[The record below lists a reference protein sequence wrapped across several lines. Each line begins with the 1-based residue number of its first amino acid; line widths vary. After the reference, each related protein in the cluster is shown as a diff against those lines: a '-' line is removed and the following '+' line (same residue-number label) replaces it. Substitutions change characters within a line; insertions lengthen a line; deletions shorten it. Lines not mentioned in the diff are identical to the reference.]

1 MPVVILICITTGVNL
16 LDDFKINVNLTPAA
30 RSQDGLQPG
39 QVIVYHAWEPYQFA
53 NWKSYD
59 AAIPGMMKWL
69 DLAADYGH
77 LNYYRWN
84 WCNQPLSKW
93 KNHKHGRTQK

>member
-1 MPVVILICITTGVNL
+1 M
-16 LDDFKINVNLTPAA
+16 KLTPAA

-39 QVIVYHAWEPYQFA
+39 QVIVYHAWEPYQFD

-69 DLAADYGH
+69 DLAAGYGH
-77 LNYYRWN
+77 LNYCRWN
-84 WCNQPLSKW
+84 WCNQPVDRAVSVEVEKA
-93 KNHKHGRTQK
+93 